1 MKENMPMIKEG
12 DQVVCIN
19 DVFDPRSINVIP
31 NRPIKDN
38 IYTVRE
44 MRYYDMHD
52 KMGVTLVEI
61 KNPLVVKDLFGGK
74 QEPSFNIIRFAPLD
88 QVLDSISLEE
98 LEEAVI

>member
-1 MKENMPMIKEG
+1 MIKEG

-19 DVFDPRSINVIP
+19 DVFDPRSMEIIP

-61 KNPLVVKDLFGGK
+61 KNPIIVRDMLGTR

-88 QVLDSISLEE
+88 EVLDSISIEE
-98 LEEAVI
+98 LNEELV

>member
-1 MKENMPMIKEG
+1 MPMIKEG
-12 DQVVCIN
+12 DQVVCIDDN
-19 DVFDPRSINVIP
+19 FDPRSMEIIP
-31 NRPIKDN
+31 NRPKKDS

-61 KNPLVVKDLFGGK
+61 KNPLIVKDFFGK
-74 QEPSFNIIRFAPLD
+74 LQEPSFNIIRFAPLD

-98 LEEAVI
+98 LEEAVV

>member
-1 MKENMPMIKEG
+1 
-12 DQVVCIN
+12 
-19 DVFDPRSINVIP
+19 
-31 NRPIKDN
+31 
-38 IYTVRE
+38 
-44 MRYYDMHD
+44 
-52 KMGVTLVEI
+52 MGVTLVEI